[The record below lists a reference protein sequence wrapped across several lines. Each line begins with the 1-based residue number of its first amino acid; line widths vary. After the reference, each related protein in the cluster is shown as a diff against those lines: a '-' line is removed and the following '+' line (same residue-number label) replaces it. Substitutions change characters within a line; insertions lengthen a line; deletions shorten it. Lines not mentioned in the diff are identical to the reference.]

1 MSKKNDLKLVFDF
14 IAEYLT
20 SDEEQTEVRKG
31 KGLLIEDF
39 NPKLNTEI
47 SDDVIT
53 KLKSPIDN
61 IGADASY
68 IKNLMDRVETKTND
82 QAHINNQL
90 AIQRKEFGVEIKKL
104 KEKIS
109 EDLKTEK
116 LNEEG
121 IVVSGGTIN
130 VITENGVEKVIV
142 DDTVSKTTYE
152 KKPKKQY

>member
-90 AIQRKEFGVEIKKL
+90 AIQRKGFGAEIKKL

-152 KKPKKQY
+152 IKPKK